1 MSPFSSSYHRT
12 FLAILVAGITIA
24 FIVVMQSFLVTV
36 MLAAIFTA
44 MIYPGYRVVLSWCRG
59 RARLAAA
66 IYIIFV
72 AILVII
78 PTVLFLSVVVAQ
90 GIDISSGAGDL
101 IKEQVASGKWADRLA
116 ELPFMDRI
124 LPYREEILQ
133 RSVQVTSSVGK
144 FVVGKLTDFTR
155 GTVQVMVHAILM
167 FYAMYFFLLDGHH
180 LLRTTAEYLPLS
192 QTERT
197 RLIQRFTSVS
207 IATIRST
214 VVIGLLQ
221 GTLGGLGFAGAGL
234 PGAVFW
240 GAMMTVLS
248 LVPGIGIALV
258 WVPATIYL
266 LIMGRITAMIVFAI
280 YFTVVVGLVDNF
292 LRPILVGKESQMHE
306 LLVLLST
313 LGGLMAFG
321 LLGFIIGPV
330 IAALFI
336 TLWEIQGTP
345 VQQST
350 DMDDA

>member
-1 MSPFSSSYHRT
+1 MSPSSSSYHRT

-24 FIVVMQSFLVTV
+24 FIVVMRNFLFTV

-44 MIYPGYRVVLSWCRG
+44 MVFPGYRVVLSWCRG
-59 RARLAAA
+59 RARIAAA
-66 IYIIFV
+66 VYVIFL
-72 AILVII
+72 ALLVII
-78 PTVLFLSVVVAQ
+78 PTVAFLSVVVAQ

-101 IKEQVASGKWADRLA
+101 IQEQVASGKWADKLA
-116 ELPFMDRI
+116 QLPFMDRI

-133 RSVQVTSSVGK
+133 RSVQVTSAVGK

-155 GTVQVMVHAILM
+155 GTFQVLVHGILM

-180 LLRTTAEYLPLS
+180 MLRTTTEYLPLS
-192 QTERT
+192 PSERT
-197 RLIQRFTSVS
+197 RLIQRFSSVS
-207 IATIRST
+207 VATIRST

-221 GTLGGLGFAGAGL
+221 GTLGGLGFMMAGL

-258 WVPATIYL
+258 WVPATVYL
-266 LIMGRITAMIVFAI
+266 LIMGRITAMILFAI
-280 YFTVVVGLVDNF
+280 YFTFVVGLIDNF

-336 TLWEIQGTP
+336 TLWDIQGKP
-345 VQQST
+345 LQQPT